1 MALCVVVGVKEHSR
15 IDGETLRLRV
25 FLDVSEDRWCN
36 QFLFVGV

>member
-25 FLDVSEDRWCN
+25 FLDVSEGRWCSV
-36 QFLFVGV
+36 FVGV